1 VHPYYLLDTC
11 NKALMR
17 MFVLPAWIHVG
28 SQCLMRRALRVGEA
42 LRIDCVATEKWERKG
57 HQFIRLKIVIADT
70 TELLFEAEHT
80 AIFRIAEKV

>member
-1 VHPYYLLDTC
+1 
-11 NKALMR
+11 MR

-28 SQCLMRRALRVGEA
+28 SQCLMRRALREA